1 MIRKNMTSLPNVK
14 SNARPVRWAPARWAP
29 ARWAPAR
36 WVLLACLWAFAP
48 VAVLAPGVAL
58 AQEEAVERD
67 ARLEGYAS
75 NVAFDN
81 DSTALMW
88 ILLIFLGGIGMG
100 VMFKNAKR
108 THLD

>member
-1 MIRKNMTSLPNVK
+1 MIRRNMTSPPKVK
-14 SNARPVRWAPARWAP
+14 PV
-29 ARWAPAR
+29 R
-36 WVLLACLWAFAP
+36 WVLLACLWAFTL
-48 VAVLAPGVAL
+48 VAVLAPGGAL
-58 AQEEAVERD
+58 AQEEEVTRD
-67 ARLEGYAS
+67 ARLEGYTS
-75 NVAFDN
+75 NVALDS

>member
-14 SNARPVRWAPARWAP
+14 PVRW
-29 ARWAPAR
+29 
-36 WVLLACLWAFAP
+36 VLVACLRAFTL
-48 VAVLAPGVAL
+48 VAMLAPGVAL
-58 AQEEAVERD
+58 AQEEEVERD
-67 ARLEGYAS
+67 ARLEGYPS
-75 NVAFDN
+75 KVALDS

>member
-1 MIRKNMTSLPNVK
+1 MIRKNMTSPPNVK
-14 SNARPVRWAPARWAP
+14 PVRW
-29 ARWAPAR
+29 
-36 WVLLACLWAFAP
+36 VLVACLWAFTL
-48 VAVLAPGVAL
+48 VAVLAPAAAL

-67 ARLEGYAS
+67 ARLEGYPS
-75 NVAFDN
+75 NVALDS

-88 ILLIFLGGIGMG
+88 ILLIFLGGIAMG